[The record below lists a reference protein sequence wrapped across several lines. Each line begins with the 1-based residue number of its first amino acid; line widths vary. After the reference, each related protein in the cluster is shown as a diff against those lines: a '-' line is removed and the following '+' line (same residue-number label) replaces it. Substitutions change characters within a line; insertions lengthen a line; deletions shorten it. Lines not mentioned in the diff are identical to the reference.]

1 MHGSRVRSSSSGVA
15 MTSPRPHP
23 LARGP
28 RPALSCGPY
37 SVTFSLTNLAQPA
50 RATYIVGTTTDHAGR
65 LTSAATC
72 RTAGNTTCALRD
84 ALIYATSGTDT
95 IVFRNEI
102 GAAITIVGANGP
114 LMVGANMTIT
124 GPGAALLAI
133 DGGVTVFTVNSEVT
147 ATIGGLTIQHGNA
160 SGADGG
166 GIANGGTL
174 TVTNST
180 LSSNTAG
187 GGKGGGIFNSGT
199 LTVTN
204 STLRSNGAVS
214 GGGIRNTGTL
224 ALTNATLSGNTGDA
238 IGDSG
243 GILNG
248 GTVTLTNTIVAGN
261 TTFHSGP
268 DLLGTIATGGHNLFG
283 TTSGATITLGPGDL
297 VNPTPLLG
305 PLGSFGGP
313 TQTIPLLAGSP
324 AIDAG
329 SDAVCAG
336 ATVGNKDQR
345 GITRPFGVHCDIGAF
360 EYQVVNPL
368 PPAPNPL
375 PAARPAAASGGP
387 TPNPLPV
394 PRR

>member
-50 RATYIVGTTTDHAGR
+50 RATYIVGTTTDHAGA

-84 ALIYATSGTDT
+84 ALIYAMSGTDT
-95 IVFRNEI
+95 IVFRNGI
-102 GAAITIVGANGP
+102 GAVITIAGANGP

-133 DGGVTVFTVNSEVT
+133 DGGGVTVFRVNSGVT

-180 LSSNTAG
+180 LSSNMAG
-187 GGKGGGIFNSGT
+187 GGKGGGIANDGTLAVTNSTLSGNRTDGGDGGGIFNSGT

-224 ALTNATLSGNTGDA
+224 AL
-238 IGDSG
+238 IERY
-243 GILNG
+243 
-248 GTVTLTNTIVAGN
+248 
-261 TTFHSGP
+261 
-268 DLLGTIATGGHNLFG
+268 
-283 TTSGATITLGPGDL
+283 
-297 VNPTPLLG
+297 PLR
-305 PLGSFGGP
+305 
-313 TQTIPLLAGSP
+313 QH
-324 AIDAG
+324 
-329 SDAVCAG
+329 
-336 ATVGNKDQR
+336 R
-345 GITRPFGVHCDIGAF
+345 
-360 EYQVVNPL
+360 
-368 PPAPNPL
+368 
-375 PAARPAAASGGP
+375 
-387 TPNPLPV
+387 
-394 PRR
+394 